1 MGYYHGQKK
10 ARLQGFPAALQTP
23 CNWFFWI
30 KAQ

>member
-1 MGYYHGQKK
+1 MGYYQGKK
-10 ARLQGFPAALQTP
+10 ERLQGFPAALQTP